1 MKKIFIYLNYI
12 RTLFVYIVFCLLKE
26 SKKLIV
32 SDIDR
37 WFELLKIN
45 KSNNFYNIT
54 YLFLYKKEFRNLF
67 YNRVK
72 QEKYYLS
79 KMIKIL
85 YPEEKT
91 LFINTNKIGKG
102 LFIQHGFATII
113 SAKEI
118 GDNCWINQQVTI
130 GFNGDGNNPVIGN
143 NVKITAGAKVIG
155 KIKVDDNS
163 VIGANAVVVKDVP
176 KNVVMGGIPAK
187 VIKKIS

>member
-1 MKKIFIYLNYI
+1 MKKFFIYLNYI

-130 GFNGDGNNPVIGN
+130 GFNGDGNNLVIGN

>member
-1 MKKIFIYLNYI
+1 MSIS
-12 RTLFVYIVFCLLKE
+12 T
-26 SKKLIV
+26 S
-32 SDIDR
+32 
-37 WFELLKIN
+37 
-45 KSNNFYNIT
+45 
-54 YLFLYKKEFRNLF
+54 
-67 YNRVK
+67 
-72 QEKYYLS
+72 
-79 KMIKIL
+79 
-85 YPEEKT
+85 
-91 LFINTNKIGKG
+91 
-102 LFIQHGFATII
+102 II

>member
-1 MKKIFIYLNYI
+1 MKKFFIYLNYI

>member
-1 MKKIFIYLNYI
+1 MKKNFIYLNYI

>member
-1 MKKIFIYLNYI
+1 MKKILIYINYI
-12 RTLFVYIVFCLLKE
+12 RSIFPYLVYTTSKE
-26 SKKLIV
+26 SKELID

-37 WFELLKIN
+37 WFVLLKLTKQSTI
-45 KSNNFYNIT
+45 YNLT

-67 YNRVK
+67 YNRLK
-72 QEKYYLS
+72 QEHYLVS
-79 KMIKIL
+79 KIVQIFF
-85 YPEEKT
+85 PEEKT

-155 KIKVDDNS
+155 KITVDDNS

>member
-130 GFNGDGNNPVIGN
+130 GFNGDGNNPIIGN

>member
-1 MKKIFIYLNYI
+1 
-12 RTLFVYIVFCLLKE
+12 LLKE

>member
-12 RTLFVYIVFCLLKE
+12 GTLFVYIVFCLLKE